1 MGGRNTIPAGSG
13 AGGAHGWVWGDTR
26 TSTWLWGHRDGQA
39 GCWVLPELVG
49 RELDHPIP
57 SLPAATVPGCSKP
70 RVLGHFQLLWAI
82 PGLHQ
87 RNFLLLS
94 DPLSFLSV
102 SSNSGSGCR
111 TLAGMRL
118 VMCPTESQNSEAGK
132 ALQGHPVPAVPNPRL
147 SPAQSGTFPLP
158 WTPPGLQ
165 TSLGSPIQYLTTL
178 SMRKLGIYPRRSGL
192 GQCHTG
198 KFAFPNLTPR
208 PAVAPSPSWCHN
220 PAPGEVAPSWLR
232 G

>member
-1 MGGRNTIPAGSG
+1 MGAPRIGWKGAGSSHSIPASC
-13 AGGAHGWVWGDTR
+13 HCPRLLQT
-26 TSTWLWGHRDGQA
+26 
-39 GCWVLPELVG
+39 
-49 RELDHPIP
+49 P
-57 SLPAATVPGCSKP
+57 SPGT
-70 RVLGHFQLLWAI
+70 LQLLWAI

-132 ALQGHPVPAVPNPRL
+132 ALQGHPIPAVPNPRL